1 MMHTAIDESVTD
13 IRILRVERLEL
24 VFSPWPWPFATENDK
39 AIERHFAELKRTKPA
54 IWNGRTLLLGEH
66 SIADGVFHGRYFE
79 TDYASFL
86 AWRFW
91 GFPDQSVKHCFAL
104 GALRGSD
111 GGFLLGVMGA
121 HTVNAGRIYF
131 PAGLPDPSDVTGD
144 TVDLAGNI
152 RREVAEETGLTRDA
166 YTAESGWYTI
176 LAGPRVAQIKI
187 LHADESAARL
197 RERILDHLAREREP
211 ELAGIRI
218 VRAPADFDP
227 MMPPFVTA
235 FLRHVWSR
243 ES

>member
-1 MMHTAIDESVTD
+1 MMHTTIDEPTTG

-24 VFSPWPWPFATENDK
+24 AFSPRPWRFAVENGE
-39 AIERHFAELKRTKPA
+39 AIERHFAEFKRTKPA

-66 SIADGVFHGRYFE
+66 SIADGIFRGRFFE

-91 GFPDQSVKHCFAL
+91 GFPDRSVKHCFAL

-131 PAGLPDPSDVTGD
+131 PAGLPDPSDVSGD
-144 TVDLAGNI
+144 AVDLAGNI
-152 RREVAEETGLTRDA
+152 WREVAEETGLARDA
-166 YTAESGWYTI
+166 YAPEGGWYTI

-187 LHADESAARL
+187 LRSDETAARL
-197 RERILDHLAREREP
+197 RERILGHLAREREP
-211 ELAGIRI
+211 ELADIRI
-218 VRAPADFDP
+218 VRTPADFDP
-227 MMPPFVTA
+227 MMPPFITA

-243 ES
+243 DT